1 MPFFPSLTIS
11 FTNNTHAHTQV
22 RNPEVQY
29 KAISFYILQHPLG
42 LARLLQVLTPHLDHA
57 RVVHLLRKNNS
68 LPLAVEYMRNVQKEN
83 LSVVNEALNEIAVL
97 EEDYGGLR
105 TSIDDYDNFD
115 QLQLAQK
122 VIQRENY
129 SSYATTGY
137 ARLYCITL
145 LYLVK

>member
-1 MPFFPSLTIS
+1 MMPFISPTNAFPSPPPSLS
-11 FTNNTHAHTQV
+11 KPSQV

-29 KAISFYILQHPLG
+29 KAISFYIMQHPLG

-57 RVVHLLRKNNS
+57 RVVHLLRKNEA

-97 EEDYGGLR
+97 EEDFEGLR

-122 VIQRENY
+122 VKY
-129 SSYATTGY
+129 DSDS
-137 ARLYCITL
+137 LC
-145 LYLVK
+145 